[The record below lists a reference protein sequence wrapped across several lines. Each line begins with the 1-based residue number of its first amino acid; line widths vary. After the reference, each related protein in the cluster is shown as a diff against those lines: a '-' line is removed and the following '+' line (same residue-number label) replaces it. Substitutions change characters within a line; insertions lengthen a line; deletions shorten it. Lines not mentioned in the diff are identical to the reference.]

1 MFYFGVHS
9 DSYPLAVF
17 GRLIYAIGGPSIQ
30 VIQLSFTV
38 KWFEG
43 KNLSSAIGVVVG
55 LNQLFNGL
63 SFLTDY
69 FRQRINKETGEN
81 KYSQSNTE
89 TELKNGIIMCVISFL
104 ICVILTSVDVYVDRS
119 SMRYLTKSKG
129 AKRNPRNFSKISRI
143 PKEAWILMILSLF
156 FLLPMYVEQSFRFSG
171 DYFTQNIYNTIP
183 SFVGAVCAPIFGLII
198 SKTGRNISWIF
209 CASLLMT
216 ISSTIFLVTLLDQE
230 RNHERDMRVIL
241 MFIFLGISSSMG
253 QVSIYS
259 LLSFIVPRETSSAA
273 FGVMISVQNL
283 GNSFF
288 SVLYS
293 LFFDS
298 DAGLWV
304 SVSFVSSEI
313 LVFFFGYWLMKLDK
327 TVCQNRLNATASDR
341 LENIE
346 QIRINSSNSFFSYFL
361 LFFLLFVL
369 LFVIFVVQYF
379 EGSF

>member
-1 MFYFGVHS
+1 
-9 DSYPLAVF
+9 
-17 GRLIYAIGGPSIQ
+17 
-30 VIQLSFTV
+30 
-38 KWFEG
+38 
-43 KNLSSAIGVVVG
+43 
-55 LNQLFNGL
+55 
-63 SFLTDY
+63 
-69 FRQRINKETGEN
+69 
-81 KYSQSNTE
+81 
-89 TELKNGIIMCVISFL
+89 MCVISFL
-104 ICVILTSVDVYVDRS
+104 VCVMLTSVDVYVDRS

-216 ISSTIFLVTLLDQE
+216 ISSSIFLVLLLDQE
-230 RNHERDMRVIL
+230 IYHHDDFDSVQETDKNKTYFQL
-241 MFIFLGISSSMG
+241 IFLGISSSMG

-259 LLSFIVPRETSSAA
+259 LLSFIVPRETLSAA
-273 FGVMISVQNL
+273 FGAMISVQNL
-283 GNSFF
+283 GYSFF
-288 SVLYS
+288 S
-293 LFFDS
+293 LFYLVFSGSED
-298 DAGLWV
+298 GLWV

-327 TVCQNRLNATASDR
+327 TVCQNRLNATASDN

-346 QIRINSSNSFFSYFL
+346 QIRINSSNSFFYYFL